1 MAKTEARNQAH
12 VDRRIVRTKQAIHAA
27 LGRLTE
33 KQDYRKIT
41 VTALAREADIDRK
54 TFYLHYTSVDDV
66 VKEHVR
72 ERVEMFAEQL
82 KNIPLFKEDEIN
94 VGELYSAL
102 SAMVLP
108 EIIPSKELAQHV
120 PPELL
125 LDSIQKELVQILID
139 SDEPRLK
146 SVGPLLEYCVSF
158 IVAGT
163 FDVYRRWLLS
173 NSDVPL
179 ESISSMTATLAFEG
193 VSGLVKN
200 EKNGA
205 QAKPMARA

>member
-1 MAKTEARNQAH
+1 MARTEARTQAH

-27 LGRLTE
+27 LERLTE

-66 VKEHVR
+66 VKEYVR

-82 KNIPLFKEDEIN
+82 KNIPLFKEDAIN

-158 IVAGT
+158 IVAGA

-173 NSDVPL
+173 NSEIPL
-179 ESISSMTATLAFEG
+179 DQISSMTATLAFEG
-193 VSGLVKN
+193 VSGLLKSG
-200 EKNGA
+200 K
-205 QAKPMARA
+205 